1 MPGLKSTILLVVV
14 NAAAVTMDT
23 GEDGGDFS
31 TGVMVISGML
41 WLVYICF
48 AMLDQMLSMMF
59 PGDQDEDEQKEAY
72 QQRADNVEKAARSMA
87 ALHKKKG
94 GGD

>member
-23 GEDGGDFS
+23 GEDSGDFS
-31 TGVMVISGML
+31 TAVMIVSGML
-41 WLVYICF
+41 WLVYICL
-48 AMLDQMLSMMF
+48 AMVDQLLSAMF
-59 PGDQDEDEQKEAY
+59 PGDQDEDEQQEAY
-72 QQRADNVEKAARSMA
+72 QQRAEGVEIAGRPLA

-94 GGD
+94 GD

>member
-1 MPGLKSTILLVVV
+1 
-14 NAAAVTMDT
+14 MDT

-41 WLVYICF
+41 WVVYICF

-59 PGDQDEDEQKEAY
+59 PGEDDEDEQEAY
-72 QQRADNVEKAARSMA
+72 QQRAEGVENAGRQLA
-87 ALHKKKG
+87 ALHKKRKS
-94 GGD
+94 D

>member
-1 MPGLKSTILLVVV
+1 MPGLKSTIFLVVI

-41 WLVYICF
+41 WVVYICF
-48 AMLDQMLSMMF
+48 AMIDQMLSMMF
-59 PGDQDEDEQKEAY
+59 PGDQDEDEQQEAY
-72 QQRADNVEKAARSMA
+72 QQRAEGVENAGRQLA
-87 ALHKKKG
+87 ALHKKRKG
-94 GGD
+94 D

>member
-31 TGVMVISGML
+31 TAVMIVSGML
-41 WLVYICF
+41 WLVYICL
-48 AMLDQMLSMMF
+48 AMVDQILSAMF

-72 QQRADNVEKAARSMA
+72 EQRAQGVENAGRELA
-87 ALHKKKG
+87 ALHKKRKG
-94 GGD
+94 D

>member
-23 GEDGGDFS
+23 GEDAGDFS

-41 WLVYICF
+41 WLVYICL
-48 AMLDQMLSMMF
+48 AMVDQILSAMF
-59 PGDQDEDEQKEAY
+59 PGDQDEEEQQEAY
-72 QQRADNVEKAARSMA
+72 QQRAEGVENAGRELA
-87 ALHKKKG
+87 ALHKKRKG
-94 GGD
+94 D

>member
-14 NAAAVTMDT
+14 NAGAVSMDT

-41 WLVYICF
+41 WVVYICF
-48 AMLDQMLSMMF
+48 AMIDQMLSMMF
-59 PGDQDEDEQKEAY
+59 PGDQDEDEQQEAY
-72 QQRADNVEKAARSMA
+72 QQRAEGVENAGRQLAS
-87 ALHKKKG
+87 LHKKKG
-94 GGD
+94 GD

>member
-14 NAAAVTMDT
+14 NAAAVSIDT
-23 GEDGGDFS
+23 GENSGGFS
-31 TGVMVISGML
+31 TSVMVVSGML
-41 WLVYICF
+41 WLVYICL
-48 AMLDQMLSMMF
+48 AMLDQLLSMMF
-59 PGDQDEDEQKEAY
+59 PGEDEDEQQEAY
-72 QQRADNVEKAARSMA
+72 QQRAEGVENAGRQLA

>member
-41 WLVYICF
+41 WVVYICF
-48 AMLDQMLSMMF
+48 AMIDQMLSMMF
-59 PGDQDEDEQKEAY
+59 PGDEEDEQEAY
-72 QQRADNVEKAARSMA
+72 EQRAEGVENAGRELA
-87 ALHKKKG
+87 ALHKKRKG
-94 GGD
+94 D

>member
-23 GEDGGDFS
+23 GEDAGDFS
-31 TGVMVISGML
+31 TSVMIISGML
-41 WLVYICF
+41 WLVYICL
-48 AMLDQMLSMMF
+48 AMVDQLLSMMF
-59 PGDQDEDEQKEAY
+59 PGDQDEDEQQEAY
-72 QQRADNVEKAARSMA
+72 QQRAEGVENAGRQLA

>member
-23 GEDGGDFS
+23 GEDSGDFS
-31 TGVMVISGML
+31 TAVMIVSGML
-41 WLVYICF
+41 WLVYICL
-48 AMLDQMLSMMF
+48 AMVDQLLSAMF

-72 QQRADNVEKAARSMA
+72 EQRAQGVENAGRELA
-87 ALHKKKG
+87 ALHKKRKG
-94 GGD
+94 D

>member
-23 GEDGGDFS
+23 GEDSGDFS
-31 TGVMVISGML
+31 TSVMIISGML
-41 WLVYICF
+41 WLVYICL
-48 AMLDQMLSMMF
+48 AMVDQLLSMMF
-59 PGDQDEDEQKEAY
+59 PGDQDEDEQQEAY
-72 QQRADNVEKAARSMA
+72 QQRAEGVENAGRQLA